1 MQEADRGT
9 WVMGI
14 FTSNRMTEQAR
25 KFILDLF
32 SIVSTD
38 SILII
43 GRTGELKRLRCPF
56 TVVCKVETPH
66 LEFGEPYAVSAVKM
80 TLRLEHVFIIQG
92 RAYFIWYFAIVD

>member
-1 MQEADRGT
+1 MNER
-9 WVMGI
+9 
-14 FTSNRMTEQAR
+14 ER
-25 KFILDLF
+25 KYILDLF

-56 TVVCKVETPH
+56 TVVCKVHTPH
-66 LEFGEPYAVSAVKM
+66 LEFGSPYSVTAVKM
-80 TLRLEHVFIIQG
+80 TLKLEEVFIIKG

>member
-1 MQEADRGT
+1 
-9 WVMGI
+9 
-14 FTSNRMTEQAR
+14 MTEQQVR
-25 KFILDLF
+25 KYILDLF
-32 SIVSTD
+32 SIVGTD